1 MTPRSK
7 YGLPLEYLN
16 LKQKDKS
23 EVSDIL
29 WKSNI
34 RVAIAKYASNESLHL
49 L

>member
-7 YGLPLEYLN
+7 YGLPLECLN

-23 EVSDIL
+23 EVLDIL
-29 WKSNI
+29 WKSKI
-34 RVAIAKYASNESLHL
+34 RVAIDKYASNESLHL